1 MPKKTKLVSLLL
13 VATALSISGNIYAE
27 IAPVKPG
34 VDFVQQDGKATG
46 TVVDA
51 FGPVVGASVLVKG
64 TTNGNIT
71 DLDGNFTLEGV
82 NNGDIIVISY
92 IGYVTQE
99 IPFTGQPINVTLAE
113 DSEQLEEVVVTALGI
128 KREKKALGYAMQE
141 VKGDDLVQ
149 SRETNLAN
157 ALTGK
162 VSGVQVIRSSN
173 GPGGSSKIQLRGSNS
188 VTGLNQPLIVVDGV
202 PMDNFTGAEN
212 NDYFNPSA
220 DMGNGLSDINPE
232 DIESMSVLKGASA
245 AALYGSRAG
254 NGVILITT
262 KTGKKN
268 DGLGITISGSVSA
281 ETMFMRPESQNIFG
295 QGSYG
300 QYSADATTSWGPRID
315 GQEYTKWDGSQ
326 ANMVYYDNLSNYI
339 NTGINITEN
348 ISFSQQYDKTSVYTS
363 VTRMDDNSKIPGS
376 KLSRTNMMMRA
387 LSHFGK
393 DDRWTLDGK
402 VQYILSE
409 ATNRPVSGDNT
420 SNIFGTLY
428 TFPTSLD
435 IRDFSA
441 AVDEAGDMIW
451 YGTSS
456 ARNPYW
462 AKDYAKSGDT
472 RNRFLLNGSLK
483 YRFTDW
489 LTGEIKAG
497 SDMYT
502 TETYS
507 KTHGGSPSSETGQY
521 SKGEKRFYENN
532 FSFLFSAQKDNI
544 FGKWGGAA
552 TFGGNLMAR
561 KTSGIDAS
569 TQHLIIRDIFALSN
583 SNGNVSVSE
592 DWSEKK
598 INSLYGTVQ
607 VNFNGYLFVDGT
619 FRNDWTSTLSEN
631 NRSFFY
637 PSISA
642 SWVISDM
649 INKEGKGMPDWFTYA
664 KARVSFAQ
672 VGNDMDPYNLYNL
685 YSIKNENNNTPS
697 ISMGSTLYDSEVKN
711 ELISSWE
718 AGVELRFFDNRL
730 GLDATWYKS
739 NARDQLLNLPMNS
752 MSGYT
757 SRKINAGDIQN
768 QGFELMLNA
777 TPVQTTSGFEWN
789 TTLNFSTNKNKII
802 ELADGVERYELG
814 GYDNLKVY
822 AVAGGNYGEIWG
834 TTFARVTDES
844 SPYFGQLITTREG
857 LPTADADLK
866 KVGDQQATGLLGWS
880 NTFSYKGI
888 SLSFLIDARIGG
900 EIFSATNRSMQAAGT
915 AAVTVVD
922 GAREDFVVEGVYLD
936 ENGNYQPNT
945 TPISQQQYWEQV
957 TSASGNLGISEANI
971 YDATNIRLRT
981 LSLAYS
987 LPKSTLKNTPFQ
999 SVKFG
1004 ATVNNVWMI
1013 YSNLNGVDPESVF
1026 AVSSNATGF
1035 EGNCA
1040 PTSRSY
1046 LFNVTLGF

>member
-1 MPKKTKLVSLLL
+1 
-13 VATALSISGNIYAE
+13 
-27 IAPVKPG
+27 
-34 VDFVQQDGKATG
+34 
-46 TVVDA
+46 
-51 FGPVVGASVLVKG
+51 
-64 TTNGNIT
+64 
-71 DLDGNFTLEGV
+71 
-82 NNGDIIVISY
+82 
-92 IGYVTQE
+92 
-99 IPFTGQPINVTLAE
+99 
-113 DSEQLEEVVVTALGI
+113 
-128 KREKKALGYAMQE
+128 
-141 VKGDDLVQ
+141 
-149 SRETNLAN
+149 
-157 ALTGK
+157 
-162 VSGVQVIRSSN
+162 
-173 GPGGSSKIQLRGSNS
+173 
-188 VTGLNQPLIVVDGV
+188 
-202 PMDNFTGAEN
+202 
-212 NDYFNPSA
+212 
-220 DMGNGLSDINPE
+220 
-232 DIESMSVLKGASA
+232 
-245 AALYGSRAG
+245 
-254 NGVILITT
+254 
-262 KTGKKN
+262 
-268 DGLGITISGSVSA
+268 
-281 ETMFMRPESQNIFG
+281 
-295 QGSYG
+295 
-300 QYSADATTSWGPRID
+300 
-315 GQEYTKWDGSQ
+315 
-326 ANMVYYDNLSNYI
+326 
-339 NTGINITEN
+339 
-348 ISFSQQYDKTSVYTS
+348 
-363 VTRMDDNSKIPGS
+363 
-376 KLSRTNMMMRA
+376 MMMRA